1 MKRSLR
7 EKQRFD
13 YRVYHQTGVKQAK
26 EEARVSKVV
35 DRLDQAL
42 VMEDNKV
49 IDKAVNL
56 KLEVERFYDEYD
68 LDILEGIDDIKEG
81 IVELKNLTKEYVSNH
96 TELKRMLGDTYG
108 EEYPDY
114 DAEVKKMT
122 D

>member
-81 IVELKNLTKEYVSNH
+81 IVELKNLTKKYMFLIILNSKGCSVIHMERN
-96 TELKRMLGDTYG
+96 TLIMMQR
-108 EEYPDY
+108 
-114 DAEVKKMT
+114 
-122 D
+122 